1 LDSCIQSND
10 VDGSVS
16 RWRPA
21 TSGVPQGSVLGTGLF
36 KIFIN
41 AIGRVSKCTFS
52 KFADD
57 TKLNGAVDRTERRD
71 ANQKEPNRLETGC
84 G

>member
-1 LDSCIQSND
+1 MLMALCPGGGQPQ
-10 VDGSVS
+10 VVS
-16 RWRPA
+16 
-21 TSGVPQGSVLGTGLF
+21 PQGSVLGTGLF